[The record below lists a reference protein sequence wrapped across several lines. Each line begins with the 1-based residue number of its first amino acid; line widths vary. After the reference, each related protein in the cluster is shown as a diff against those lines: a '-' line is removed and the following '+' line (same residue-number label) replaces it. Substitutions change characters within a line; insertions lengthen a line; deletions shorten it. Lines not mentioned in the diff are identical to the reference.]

1 MAAMEAMTATILEGR
16 VDAAG
21 TDRRLRRTIAGV
33 TFGGAAM
40 LIAAAASLF
49 SQWTARASFAV
60 GAGAAWL
67 FFCTAL
73 WRRRALNVSGD
84 DAAKTPAAA
93 AAAALTVATWITV
106 TRALL
111 VCALAGFFLSPIVS
125 PTLKDA
131 AAWIPGS
138 LYLVAVLGDLVD
150 GAVARRLRQSTRL
163 GASLDITTDALGLLV
178 APLLAVRLG
187 RLPPWYLLL
196 SVAYPLFQAGLR
208 LRARWHLPSFP
219 ERLRPNPRARILAGV
234 QMGLVTTAL
243 FPVLPPSLL
252 WPAATVIMAPTLV
265 LFAREWRT
273 ATAV

>member
-1 MAAMEAMTATILEGR
+1 MAAMEAMTATILEDR
-16 VDAAG
+16 SDAAG
-21 TDRRLRRTIAGV
+21 ADRRLRRTISGV
-33 TFGGAAM
+33 TVSGATILIAGAA
-40 LIAAAASLF
+40 AFF
-49 SQWTARASFAV
+49 SPWTSRASFAA

-67 FFCTAL
+67 FFCAAL
-73 WRRRALNVSGD
+73 WRRRALNVPSETAI
-84 DAAKTPAAA
+84 AAGPDG
-93 AAAALTVATWITV
+93 ALTVATWITV

-111 VCALAGFFLSPIVS
+111 VSALAGFFLSPI
-125 PTLKDA
+125 LKGA
-131 AAWIPGS
+131 ATWIPGS

-150 GAVARRLRQSTRL
+150 GAVARRLRQSTKL
-163 GASLDITTDALGLLV
+163 GTSLDVTTDALGLLV

-196 SVAYPLFQAGLR
+196 SVAYPLFQAGLL

-252 WPAATVIMAPTLV
+252 WPAATVIMLPTLV

-273 ATAV
+273 ATTA

>member
-1 MAAMEAMTATILEGR
+1 MAAMEAMTATILEGGG
-16 VDAAG
+16 DAAG
-21 TDRRLRRTIAGV
+21 ADRRLRRTIGGV
-33 TFGGAAM
+33 TVGGAAM
-40 LIAAAASLF
+40 LIATAASSF
-49 SQWTARASFAV
+49 SQWTSGASFAL

-67 FFCTAL
+67 FFCTAM
-73 WRRRALNVSGD
+73 WRRRALNVSVD
-84 DAAKTPAAA
+84 DAATAPAAT
-93 AAAALTVATWITV
+93 LTAATWITV

-111 VCALAGFFLSPIVS
+111 VSALAGLFLSPV
-125 PTLKDA
+125 LQGA

-163 GASLDITTDALGLLV
+163 GAALDVTTDALGLLV

-196 SVAYPLFQAGLR
+196 SAAYPLFQAGLR
-208 LRARWHLPSFP
+208 LRARWDMPSFP
-219 ERLRPNPRARILAGV
+219 ERLRPNPRARLLAGV

-252 WPAATVIMAPTLV
+252 WPAATVAMVPTLV

-273 ATAV
+273 ATAA